1 MKLGYHVSILGG
13 IDRAVDRAVELGC
26 DTFQIFTRNPRSWK
40 TRDLDEVAVEAFRR
54 KRREARLDPVFGHMP
69 YILNL
74 ASPEKGVYRRSVESL
89 AEGLRRCSVLGIP
102 MLVTHIG
109 SHLGAGG
116 GVPRVVTALNEA
128 LDDGSDVTLLLENGS
143 GSKNGVGSRFEE
155 VGEILDGVNLRDGVG
170 ACLDT
175 CHAFAAGYD
184 VGTPDGLGETLDAFE
199 AAVGLGR
206 LGLVH
211 LNDSVGGPGSGVDH
225 HEHIGLGQI
234 GLEGFRVILGS
245 PLADVPMVMET
256 PLDERRGEGEN
267 LVLVREIAA
276 TLGRDHGSAS

>member
-40 TRDLDEVAVEAFRR
+40 TRDLDEAAVEAFRR
-54 KRREARLDPVFGHMP
+54 KRCEARLDPVFGHMP

-89 AEGLRRCSVLGIP
+89 AEGVRRCSVLGIP

-116 GVPRVVTALNEA
+116 GVLRVVTALNEA
-128 LDDGSDVTLLLENGS
+128 LDDDSDVILLLENGS

-170 ACLDT
+170 VCLDT

-199 AAVGLGR
+199 TAVGLGR

-211 LNDSVGGPGSGVDH
+211 LNDSVGGLGFGVDH
-225 HEHIGLGQI
+225 HEHIGLGGI
-234 GLEGFRVILGS
+234 GLEGFRAILGS
-245 PLADVPMVMET
+245 RLADFPLILET
-256 PLDERRGEGEN
+256 PLDERRGDAEN
-267 LVLVREIAA
+267 LSVVRELLEACE
-276 TLGRDHGSAS
+276 R

>member
-1 MKLGYHVSILGG
+1 MKLGYHVSIQGG
-13 IDRAVDRAVELGC
+13 VDKAVDRAVELGC

-40 TRDLDEVAVEAFRR
+40 TRDLDDAEVEAFRR
-54 KRREARLDPVFGHMP
+54 KRRDARLDPVFDHMP

-74 ASPEKGVYRRSVESL
+74 ASPEEGVYRRSVESL
-89 AEGLRRCSVLGIP
+89 AEGVRRCSVLGIP

-116 GVPRVVTALNEA
+116 GVPRVVAALREA
-128 LDDGSDVTLLLENGS
+128 LGDGSKVTILLENGS
-143 GSKNGVGSRFEE
+143 GSKNGVGSRLEE
-155 VGEILDGVNLRDGVG
+155 VGEILDGVDKCEQLGV
-170 ACLDT
+170 CLDT

-184 VGTPDGLGETLDAFE
+184 LGMRDGLWETLDALDSS
-199 AAVGLGR
+199 VGFAR

-211 LNDSVGGPGSGVDH
+211 LNDSVGGLGSGVDR

-256 PLDERRGEGEN
+256 PLDERRGDGEN
-267 LVLVREIAA
+267 LVLVREILAS
-276 TLGRDHGSAS
+276 LGHDEDSGL

>member
-40 TRDLDEVAVEAFRR
+40 TKDLDEAVVEAFRR

-128 LDDGSDVTLLLENGS
+128 LDDGSDVALLLENGS

-170 ACLDT
+170 VCLDT

-184 VGTPDGLGETLDAFE
+184 VGTPDMLGETLDAF
-199 AAVGLGR
+199 AASVGLAS

-211 LNDSVGGPGSGVDH
+211 LNDSVGGLGSGVDR

-234 GLEGFRVILGS
+234 GLEGFRAILGS
-245 PLADVPMVMET
+245 RLADFPLILET
-256 PLDERRGEGEN
+256 PLDERRGDAEN
-267 LVLVREIAA
+267 LSVVRELLEACE
-276 TLGRDHGSAS
+276 R